1 MPNILIFILIPLAVA
16 AVATVLGMGLVNLAR
31 GGSPERS
38 QKLMQWRV
46 GLQAGALLL
55 VLATL
60 WLVGR

>member
-1 MPNILIFILIPLAVA
+1 MPNILIYILIPVAVA

-46 GLQAGALLL
+46 GLQAGALLI

>member
-1 MPNILIFILIPLAVA
+1 MPNILIYILIPLAVA

-38 QKLMQWRV
+38 QRLMQWRV
-46 GLQAGALLL
+46 GLQAGALLI

>member
-1 MPNILIFILIPLAVA
+1 MPNILIYILIPLAVA